1 MSWLKEWEK
10 ILEIDY
16 DASKIKDDNPQFG
29 WMWWAAGW
37 MEWWAPSDWSMTAP
51 SDWWMVAPM

>member
-1 MSWLKEWEK
+1 MKEWEK